1 MVEGLEKVQKTL
13 DEKMDDMK
21 LRLLSNS
28 VPVEVS
34 EEQSR
39 TQDSTSE
46 IIDDEDEIE
55 VKKFID
61 EHFRFLG

>member
-34 EEQSR
+34 GEQSR
-39 TQDSTSE
+39 TLDSTSE